1 MGVSAVAM
9 LSIGIL
15 FPDDYVLPWDEVG
28 KNLDDW
34 WRDVRGYVP
43 TFYPYDEEG
52 YYKSGIGPGSEEVEA
67 YFAEKR
73 KWDEENPLPVEL
85 VPFGRED
92 DNESYLLAVVGTLQT
107 AYSGSPEEVRIPEMS
122 EVRDATVKLLEF
134 CQEFGLEG
142 TPRWYLSSYLG

>member
-1 MGVSAVAM
+1 MGVSVNAQ
-9 LSIGIL
+9 LCIGIL

-43 TFYPYDEEG
+43 MFYPFDG
-52 YYKSGIGPGSEEVEA
+52 GGNYKPGLEYGSPEVEA

-73 KWDEENPLPVEL
+73 KWGEENPLPVEL
-85 VPFGRED
+85 VPFGSD
-92 DNESYLLAVVGTLQT
+92 ESYLLAVVGTLQT
-107 AYSGSPEEVRIPEMS
+107 AYSGFPEEVRIPEMS

-142 TPRWYLSSYLG
+142 TPRWYLSSYMG